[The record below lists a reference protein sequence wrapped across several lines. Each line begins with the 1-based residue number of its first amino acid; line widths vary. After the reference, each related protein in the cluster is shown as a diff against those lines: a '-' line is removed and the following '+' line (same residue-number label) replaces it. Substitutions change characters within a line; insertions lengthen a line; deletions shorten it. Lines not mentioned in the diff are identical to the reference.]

1 LWAFA
6 APATLTHS
14 KIPYPVP
21 DVYTGSLYGHFMYK
35 TFFGRTTA
43 GEQTVG
49 IHMFDPIALSATLV
63 INSSADGDVVSV
75 GERPFR

>member
-1 LWAFA
+1 
-6 APATLTHS
+6 
-14 KIPYPVP
+14 
-21 DVYTGSLYGHFMYK
+21 MYK